1 MDAQARARIKKI
13 IHDTQGRLEQSF
25 ADADELTKHANL
37 ASKSLIAEARAM
49 ADKAMKTG
57 DTSGINGLLDKV
69 TKNAKNAARS
79 NK

>member
-1 MDAQARARIKKI
+1 MDANAQARIKKI
-13 IHDTQGRLEQSF
+13 LLDSQNRLDKGLTAIQ
-25 ADADELTKHANL
+25 ELTKHADP
-37 ASKSLIAEARAM
+37 ASKGLISEARAM

-69 TKNAKNAARS
+69 INNAKNAARS